1 MKNQFSNALLFA
13 EKNLLR
19 IAEEDGFKTIILDG
33 RLHIEL
39 KSGKTLELSDNEIE
53 YQAIEYL
60 QRQMSYIKNN
70 F

>member
-1 MKNQFSNALLFA
+1 MENSTLLFA
-13 EKNLLR
+13 EKNLLW
-19 IAEEDGFKTIILDG
+19 IGEEDGFKTIILDN

-60 QRQMSYIKNN
+60 QREISYIKNN

>member
-1 MKNQFSNALLFA
+1 MENSILLFA
-13 EKNLLR
+13 EKNLLW
-19 IAEEDGFKTIILDG
+19 IGEEDGFKTIILDN

-60 QRQMSYIKNN
+60 QRQISYIKNN